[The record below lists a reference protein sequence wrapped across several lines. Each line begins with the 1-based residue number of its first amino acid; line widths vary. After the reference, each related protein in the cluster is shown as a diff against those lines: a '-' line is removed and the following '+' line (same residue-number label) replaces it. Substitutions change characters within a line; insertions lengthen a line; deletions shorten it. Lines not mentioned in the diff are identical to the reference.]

1 MNTMPQPDGP
11 PVAPQSWWSRNWKWV
26 VPVGCLVPMLCC
38 FSFVGATYFGVTKV
52 IEGSPAFTEAFAR
65 ASDNPDVQATLG
77 TPLSPG
83 FGLSGE
89 VKENGN
95 GGNANFSVPL
105 EGPKGKGTLHVEAKR
120 INGRWNFSRIDVD
133 AGGKSIDVLQGAADV
148 PDGDEEP
155 KDDEPMGE

>member
-65 ASDNPDVQATLG
+65 ASDHPEVQATLG

-89 VKENGN
+89 VKENGS

-105 EGPKGKGTLHVEAKR
+105 EGPKGKGSLHVEAR
-120 INGRWNFSRIDVD
+120 RVDGRWVFSVIEVVTGSKRIDVL
-133 AGGKSIDVLQGAADV
+133 GDV
-148 PDGDEEP
+148 PDEEEP